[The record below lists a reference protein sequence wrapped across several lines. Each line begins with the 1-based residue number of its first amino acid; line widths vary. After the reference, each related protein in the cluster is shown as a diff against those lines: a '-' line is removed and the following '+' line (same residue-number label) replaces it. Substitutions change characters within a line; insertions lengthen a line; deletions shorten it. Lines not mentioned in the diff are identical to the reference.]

1 MHKIYLQVIKNVN
14 VLWCIYVSV
23 STLKMKFVYTK
34 LLLFTRGSNFYY
46 CWLIIYGVTCCM
58 FVGFCES
65 VSIDLVE
72 SFSFDA
78 IRPRNM
84 VALVRMKFSLLF
96 CKFIMQP
103 MNRSWIFEMVHNM
116 KEILQSISHSNT
128 IDMNCLTIEVM
139 LSDGL
144 RGIWIR
150 KPSQHGVKYINY
162 ISINYIYF
170 YWC

>member
-1 MHKIYLQVIKNVN
+1 MSFVCADYEIIYLYLVVFEKDVVIIRNTMNKIYLQVIKNVN

-78 IRPRNM
+78 IRPRNGG
-84 VALVRMKFSLLF
+84 VSSDGVLAVVL
-96 CKFIMQP
+96 Q
-103 MNRSWIFEMVHNM
+103 VHNAA
-116 KEILQSISHSNT
+116 N
-128 IDMNCLTIEVM
+128 
-139 LSDGL
+139 
-144 RGIWIR
+144 
-150 KPSQHGVKYINY
+150 
-162 ISINYIYF
+162 
-170 YWC
+170 